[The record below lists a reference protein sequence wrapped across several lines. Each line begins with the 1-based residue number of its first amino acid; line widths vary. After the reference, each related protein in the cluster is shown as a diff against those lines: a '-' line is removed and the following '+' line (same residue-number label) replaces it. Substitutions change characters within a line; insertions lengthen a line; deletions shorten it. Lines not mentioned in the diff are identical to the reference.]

1 MGALGALGNLDLEH
15 AEVLVF
21 PNLRFEGHG
30 RRAMD
35 FCGALDHVVLFLD
48 PAACHLAVVSD
59 ADQQSTAFGV
69 GEGAEGFGNFV
80 GVVHAQLEVLV
91 LVFALFNHAQ
101 DVRHEVKVARK
112 A

>member
-1 MGALGALGNLDLEH
+1 LDLEH

-21 PNLRFEGHG
+21 PNLRFECHG

-35 FCGALDHVVLFLD
+35 FCCALNHVKFFLD
-48 PAACHLAVVSD
+48 PAACHFTAVSD
-59 ADQQSTAFGV
+59 ADEQTAALGV
-69 GEGAEGFGNFV
+69 GEGAEGFGNLV

-91 LVFALFNHAQ
+91 LVLALFNHAQ

-112 A
+112 P